1 MDVLST
7 FLPNDRRHALAEGR
21 SLPDRAAGAVLFA
34 DISGFTLL
42 TAILRREL
50 GARRGAEEIIRHIDV
65 VFTDLI
71 AQIHRYHGN
80 VIAFSGD
87 AITCWFDDEPDLS
100 LIHISEP
107 TRPY

>member
-50 GARRGAEEIIRHIDV
+50 GARRGAEEIIRHIDA

-71 AQIHRYHGN
+71 AQIHRSVGQHRPA
-80 VIAFSGD
+80 VGD
-87 AITCWFDDEPDLS
+87 HLVYVVCFD
-100 LIHISEP
+100 
-107 TRPY
+107 